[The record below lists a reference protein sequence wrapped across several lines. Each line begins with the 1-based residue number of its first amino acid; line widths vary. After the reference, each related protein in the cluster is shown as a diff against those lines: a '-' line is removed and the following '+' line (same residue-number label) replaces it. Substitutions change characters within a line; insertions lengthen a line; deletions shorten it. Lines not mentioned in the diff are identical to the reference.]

1 MFILVHMCVRAGH
14 PGCHPLCLELKSNM
28 YWTLSVPSWTKN
40 FLCMNSSQQP
50 YKGTNSSYSHYQMWH
65 RGQGLHCP
73 PNDHV
78 TLLCSVHSPK
88 VPFPCLTLLY
98 CTLEFLEGRY
108 CVSFVP
114 VPSSCTMHDTGWALN
129 EWVSES
135 MNALMFKIKG
145 NYFLTVC
152 PFDFYCLIPL
162 WWYGSS
168 GMIVWTRC
176 VIGISF
182 RAEGGWAQPIK
193 SEGLSC
199 F

>member
-1 MFILVHMCVRAGH
+1 MCQAGLRTFSVWIHHNSPIRELILLTPIIKCDTEA
-14 PGCHPLCLELKSNM
+14 
-28 YWTLSVPSWTKN
+28 
-40 FLCMNSSQQP
+40 
-50 YKGTNSSYSHYQMWH
+50 KGYTALQMIMSH
-65 RGQGLHCP
+65 
-73 PNDHV
+73 
-78 TLLCSVHSPK
+78 CSALFTAPRC
-88 VPFPCLTLLY
+88 PFPAWLY
-98 CTLEFLEGRY
+98 FIALEFLEGRY

-162 WWYGSS
+162 WWSGSS